1 MQITWKDF
9 EELTESEQEQ
19 AKERAASC
27 GYKKSEYPKLAFQMK
42 EDRVHNMAH
51 KMGEYITEKFY

>member
-9 EELTESEQEQ
+9 EELSESEQEQ

-27 GYKKSEYPKLAFQMK
+27 GYKKSDYPVLAFQVF
-42 EDRVHNMAH
+42 ENRIHNMAH
-51 KMGEYITEKFY
+51 KMGQYFTEKFY